1 VERAVRRWV
10 GGLPLAVGGR
20 RRPLTENTGA
30 RSDAALP
37 KRSGRN
43 SCFELRLQ
51 SSKNEINLP
60 QSPPEMHSLNL
71 GSVGTAVPGR
81 HQKCRMMNPPELLL
95 CFRIRVLG
103 FTSSSHPCPVG
114 LSSRTRIPILFSRRR
129 RKHALVTHARQA
141 LDEIMTPTFD
151 SGGYSFS
158 VQAHDSL
165 LIKKSFSVFVKTL
178 SFRRSPPS

>member
-1 VERAVRRWV
+1 MERAVRRWV

-20 RRPLTENTGA
+20 RRPFTENMGA

-37 KRSGRN
+37 KLSGRN

-51 SSKNEINLP
+51 SSKNQINLP
-60 QSPPEMHSLNL
+60 QSSPKMNSLNL

-95 CFRIRVLG
+95 WFRIRVLG

-114 LSSRTRIPILFSRRR
+114 LSSCRCHSR
-129 RKHALVTHARQA
+129 AQA